1 MDQVTTDEVASV
13 AEGMLDLFV
22 GRGIEYIFG
31 NAGTDFPPL
40 IEAIARA
47 QQLGRPVPQPVVVP
61 HENVAMAMA
70 HGNYMVT
77 GRLQAVMVHVGLGT
91 ANAIN
96 GIYNAARLNIPILL
110 AAGRTPIT
118 ESGVFGGRNNYI
130 NWAQEMF
137 DQAGMLRELV
147 KWEYELR
154 HPAQLEAVLDR
165 AMAVAQSSPPGPVYL
180 TLPREV
186 LAATRSKSMLRA
198 SPVMTPATRPEPC
211 AKAVARLADLVA
223 AAKRPVIVTSAAGHA
238 EEVWPALAGFAERF
252 AIPVVQ
258 YRPRYMA
265 LPTDHPMHCGYNPTP
280 FVRAADLVIVLES
293 DVPWIPDEVGP
304 VEAKVVQVGLDPLF
318 QRYPM
323 RSFAADLAILSDT
336 ATLLRHLEEALSTR
350 EVDDGII
357 AVRRQ
362 EVEQQRRSYGVRSQF
377 TEGKAP
383 ASMTPRWVTA
393 CINAAKDEDTILIN
407 EYPFVLEELTVDRPG
422 RFFAHSPA
430 GGLGWAMGAAL
441 GAKLGRPSA
450 TVIAGIGDGTYMFG
464 NPTPVHMVSRA
475 LGLPVLFVIFNNR
488 RWGAVHR
495 ATLSMYPDGYAA
507 QEAEP
512 PFATLEPS
520 PDYEQIVTA
529 SGGYGERV
537 DDPAELPA
545 ALQRALH
552 AVRVEGRQAVLNVIC
567 EAVYA
572 RTS

>member
-1 MDQVTTDEVASV
+1 MDRVTTDEVVSV
-13 AEGMLDLFV
+13 AEGLLDLFV
-22 GRGIEYIFG
+22 ARGVEYIFG

-47 QQLGRPVPQPVVVP
+47 RHLGRPVPQPVVVP

-91 ANAIN
+91 ANALN

-110 AAGRTPIT
+110 AAGRTPVT

-154 HPAQLEAVLDR
+154 HPAQLEMVVDR

-186 LAATRSKSMLRA
+186 LAAGRA
-198 SPVMTPATRPEPC
+198 KAPMPDSPVMTPVTKPEPC
-211 AKAVARLADLVA
+211 AKAVERLADLIA
-223 AAKRPVIVTSAAGHA
+223 TAKRPVIVTSAAGHS
-238 EEVWPALAGFAERF
+238 EDVWPALAQLAERF

-280 FVRAADLVIVLES
+280 FVTQADLVIVLES

-304 VEAKVVQVGLDPLF
+304 ITATVVQVGLDPLF

-323 RSFAADLAILSDT
+323 RSFAADIAIMSDT
-336 ATLLRHLEEALSTR
+336 ATLLERLMDVLPHEGDTRLVEARRLEITH
-350 EVDDGII
+350 
-357 AVRRQ
+357 
-362 EVEQQRRSYGVRSQF
+362 QRRSSGVASQF
-377 TEGKAP
+377 PEGRAP
-383 ASMTPRWVTA
+383 AQMTPRWVTA
-393 CINAAKDEDTILIN
+393 CINAAKDDETILIN
-407 EYPFVLEELTVDRPG
+407 EYPFVLEELTIDRPG
-422 RFFAHSPA
+422 TFFAHSPA

-464 NPTPVHMVSRA
+464 NPTPTHMVSRA
-475 LGLPVLFVIFNNR
+475 LGLPVLFIIFNNR

-495 ATLSMYPDGYAA
+495 ATLSMYPQGYAA

-520 PDYEQIVTA
+520 PDFEQIVMA

-545 ALQRALH
+545 ALQRALR
-552 AVRVEGRQAVLNVIC
+552 AVREEGRQAVLNVIC

>member
-1 MDQVTTDEVASV
+1 MDRVTTDEVVSV
-13 AEGMLDLFV
+13 AEGLLDLFV
-22 GRGIEYIFG
+22 ARGVEYIFG

-47 QQLGRPVPQPVVVP
+47 RHLGRPVPQPVVVP

-91 ANAIN
+91 ANALN

-110 AAGRTPIT
+110 AAGRTPVT

-154 HPAQLEAVLDR
+154 HPAQLEMVVDR

-186 LAATRSKSMLRA
+186 LAAGRA
-198 SPVMTPATRPEPC
+198 KAQTPDSPVMTPVTKPEPC
-211 AKAVARLADLVA
+211 AKAVERLAELIA
-223 AAKRPVIVTSAAGHA
+223 TAKRPVIVTSAAGHS
-238 EEVWPALAGFAERF
+238 EDVWPALAQLAERF

-280 FVRAADLVIVLES
+280 FVKQADLVIVLES

-304 VEAKVVQVGLDPLF
+304 ITATVVQVGLDPLF

-323 RSFAADLAILSDT
+323 RSFAADIAIMSDT
-336 ATLLRHLEEALSTR
+336 ATLLERLIDVLPHEGDTRLVEARRLE
-350 EVDDGII
+350 I
-357 AVRRQ
+357 AH
-362 EVEQQRRSYGVRSQF
+362 QRRSSGVASQF
-377 TEGKAP
+377 PEGRAP
-383 ASMTPRWVTA
+383 AQMTPRWVTA
-393 CINAAKDEDTILIN
+393 CINAAKDDETILIN
-407 EYPFVLEELTVDRPG
+407 EYPFVLEELTIDRPG
-422 RFFAHSPA
+422 TFFAHSPA

-464 NPTPVHMVSRA
+464 NPTPTHMVSRA

-495 ATLSMYPDGYAA
+495 ATLSMYPQGYAA

-520 PDYEQIVTA
+520 PDFEQIVTA

-545 ALQRALH
+545 ALQRALR
-552 AVRVEGRQAVLNVIC
+552 AVREEGRQAVLNVIC